1 MFLRMVEDRGPYA
14 GVGRVRVSGLESL
27 GYEYMGYEYMIH
39 EANNY
44 NLLVMRQK
52 GKKIQ
57 WNIEGIGGLWG
68 CELKRRVSF

>member
-1 MFLRMVEDRGPYA
+1 MFLRMVGDRGPYT

-27 GYEYMGYEYMIH
+27 GYEYMVH

-52 GKKIQ
+52 GNTTQ
-57 WNIEGIGGLWG
+57 WNIEGSVGLLG
-68 CELKRRVSF
+68 CELKRRVSFCS